1 MSAKKWPSALC
12 KRGCLPPPL
21 LYQLCN
27 MQRFCTFCKAV
38 FYFSYQ
44 AQVLLFLDYPWLIFH
59 DSVSGESK
67 CKKSKQKTLQIC
79 TLGMTKIHT
88 HTHTY
93 IIIYSYTTSMNI
105 QYLVL
110 FIKIPQ
116 VILIL
121 LILSQC
127 LTVASPVSL
136 SISSSKI
143 HKSMKDVHKTVMW
156 TMLSTLVVGKTFK
169 TLHK

>member
-88 HTHTY
+88 HTYVHNNLFLYNFYEHTVPGFVY
-93 IIIYSYTTSMNI
+93 KNPTGN
-105 QYLVL
+105 
-110 FIKIPQ
+110 FD
-116 VILIL
+116 
-121 LILSQC
+121 
-127 LTVASPVSL
+127 SPNS
-136 SISSSKI
+136 
-143 HKSMKDVHKTVMW
+143 
-156 TMLSTLVVGKTFK
+156 
-169 TLHK
+169 